1 MLYRVLILLECV
13 VVNRMIKEKIKNN
26 LVVQNTLV
34 AIAFLW
40 LVVFTIILMAS
51 KNK

>member
-1 MLYRVLILLECV
+1 
-13 VVNRMIKEKIKNN
+13 MIKEKIKNN
-26 LVVQNTLV
+26 LVVQSTLF

-40 LVVFTIILMAS
+40 LVVFTIILIAS

>member
-1 MLYRVLILLECV
+1 MLNNFFILLECV
-13 VVNRMIKEKIKNN
+13 VVNRVIIRKIKNN

-34 AIAFLW
+34 AISFLW
-40 LVVFTIILMAS
+40 LVVFIIILIAS